1 MKLGNLLCVQFM
13 QKNYFLRWKDVIKV
27 NYIIYLNLLYQMV
40 IVIFKIL
47 VMLLYFDLIFK
58 DFDGVEEKI

>member
-1 MKLGNLLCVQFM
+1 
-13 QKNYFLRWKDVIKV
+13 
-27 NYIIYLNLLYQMV
+27 MV